1 MKVKD
6 KIRQVLRE
14 HYGSFDTVLEHHY
27 EEKITNELIEGD
39 YEIRKA
45 WVTYNQVIL
54 ELKNTLKDML
64 KVKELQYKLTE
75 DGDPTSVCIEV
86 IKDIK
91 DRTPELTRLYEKIKT
106 FEYR

>member
-1 MKVKD
+1 MILKD

-14 HYGSFDTVLEHHY
+14 HYGNFDTMLEHDY
-27 EEKITNELIEGD
+27 EDKVTTYLFEGD
-39 YEIRKA
+39 IEIKQA

-75 DGDPTSVCIEV
+75 DTNPSSVCIEV
-86 IKDIK
+86 IDGIQDKS
-91 DRTPELTRLYEKIKT
+91 PELKRLYEKIKT
-106 FEYR
+106 FEA